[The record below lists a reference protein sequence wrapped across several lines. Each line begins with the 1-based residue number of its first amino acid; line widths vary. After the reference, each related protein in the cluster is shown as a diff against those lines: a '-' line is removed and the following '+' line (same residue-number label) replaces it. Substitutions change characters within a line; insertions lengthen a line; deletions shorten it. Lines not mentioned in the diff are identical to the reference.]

1 MGDDPALYRTF
12 ILSGRLD
19 RSRPSRPAGSRDPMV
34 AVVAPFGTRYYVHKG
49 CPPRGSTI
57 AE

>member
-1 MGDDPALYRTF
+1 MGDDLVLYRIF
-12 ILSGRLD
+12 IFSSRLD
-19 RSRPSRPAGSRDPMV
+19 RSRPSRPAGSRDPIV
-34 AVVAPFGTRYYVHKG
+34 AEIALFGTRYYVYKG

>member
-12 ILSGRLD
+12 ILSGRQ
-19 RSRPSRPAGSRDPMV
+19 STSQPAGSRDPMV
-34 AVVAPFGTRYYVHKG
+34 PEVAPFRTRYYVHKG